1 MNDLEEF
8 MSLNSIRIDDLLEA
22 LHLDVRETILKIV
35 CDKLKKD
42 KTFFSWAKK
51 VFFSTADDTTATKKV
66 IDRACKCKLSESDT
80 LWMKNCIKAFFTKSS
95 LRETIPQDVKESL
108 LCLQHNKCAICGKEI
123 TLQTLHVDHI
133 IPWDY
138 VGDKLDNNYQGL
150 CKDCN
155 LAKSNHVAI
164 TVTNL
169 ILHREERK

>member
-1 MNDLEEF
+1 MTEIEEF
-8 MSLNSIRIDDLLEA
+8 LNLNNIKIDELFEA

-42 KTFFSWAKK
+42 KAFFSWAKK
-51 VFFSTADDTTATKKV
+51 VFFSTADDTAATKKV
-66 IDRACKCKLSESDT
+66 IDRACKCKLSKSDT
-80 LWMKNCIKAFFTKSS
+80 LWIKNCIKAFFIKNTV
-95 LRETIPQDVKESL
+95 RETIPLEVKESL
-108 LCLQHNKCAICGKEI
+108 LNMQHNKCAICGKTI
-123 TLQTLHVDHI
+123 SLQTMHVDHI

-155 LAKSNHVAI
+155 LVKSNHVAI

-169 ILHREERK
+169 ILHREEK